1 MKPGLNCESRA
12 PSTCYSEWTFRVR
25 LPGASATN
33 LLLPQQLTG
42 RPFPRLPHLSPNR
55 PIQQPDGPFDGCVA
69 QVHVAL
75 RSRDVRVQRMF
86 AIAVTEYERELAA
99 RSVLDFSDVLQRA
112 LDLLRRMDE
121 FAQSRYRLKSRYHHV
136 LVDEFQDTSRA
147 QWELVSLLVQS
158 WGEGF
163 GLVHDA
169 PVPPSVFVVGDRK
182 QSIYGFCD
190 ADVSVLHDA
199 AAYIESLRPD
209 GDARR
214 SISHSFRAVPLL
226 LAFVNDLFGSI
237 EKVDRKRD
245 GFRYDPSD
253 RFPVATDVALSVDDS
268 QSHTPL
274 GLVLGDTVEDSA
286 ARVADE
292 ITHLLATGTVRDRDT
307 GVARRATPG
316 DIAILFRSRE
326 THREFQSALESRGIP
341 AFVYKGLGF
350 FDADE
355 IKDYRALLRFLAEPT
370 SELRTAALLRSRLV
384 RVTDAALAAM
394 AGQLSATLLAE
405 EAPSLLDTLHPVDR
419 AC

>member
-1 MKPGLNCESRA
+1 
-12 PSTCYSEWTFRVR
+12 
-25 LPGASATN
+25 
-33 LLLPQQLTG
+33 
-42 RPFPRLPHLSPNR
+42 
-55 PIQQPDGPFDGCVA
+55 
-69 QVHVAL
+69 
-75 RSRDVRVQRMF
+75 MF

-169 PVPPSVFVVGDRK
+169 PVPPSVFGVGDRK

-199 AAYIESLRPD
+199 AAYIETLRSD
-209 GDARR
+209 GDVRR

-292 ITHLLATGTVRDRDT
+292 ITHLLATGTVRDRET
-307 GVARRATPG
+307 GMARRSTPG